1 MTSAIDNRGVMRAR
15 LGATATAL
23 AALTVALVLGAG
35 TAAAAPKAF
44 SPDLPGRTPVVR
56 GGPQAQKAVS
66 GDALRAG
73 IARHLRRSGGN
84 GGVWVGDP
92 QTGATL
98 FSSGGSKPRVLAS
111 NMKMFTTATALSVLG
126 PDYQFETA
134 LVAVGSFAGG
144 VVQGDLVLVGG
155 GDPSLTRQ
163 GVARLV
169 AEARAAGL
177 DRVTGR
183 LLYDQSIF
191 DRRHAI
197 PQRGIGGARF
207 SELGRLSGLSFESG
221 RPKDPAR
228 SAALAAIDLLR
239 KRGVSVPKKT
249 ARAIVPDREGA
260 SIEVADV
267 TSSPLSRIAR
277 STNVFSIN
285 FYAEMLVKS
294 IGAAASGF
302 GTTVGGMGEI
312 QEFAGAA
319 GASLWGENGS
329 GLSRLDRASPRSVVA
344 LLDHMLDSEPN
355 VRDAWLS
362 SLAVAGRSGTLASR
376 MRGTA
381 AQDNCFGKTG
391 TITGVS
397 ALSGYCDTGGG
408 RLIAFSILQS
418 RVSVTRAHVA
428 QDRIAA
434 LIARYNP

>member
-1 MTSAIDNRGVMRAR
+1 MTRASDKHGIWR
-15 LGATATAL
+15 AWLVAAACL
-23 AALTVALVLGAG
+23 APAAWAAP
-35 TAAAAPKAF
+35 AAAAPPPWG
-44 SPDLPGRTPVVR
+44 PDAPGHTPVAR
-56 GGPQAQKAVS
+56 SSSATAQTAVS
-66 GDALRAG
+66 ANNLRTG
-73 IARHLRRSGGN
+73 IARHLRRSGGS

-92 QTGATL
+92 ETGATL
-98 FSSGGSKPRVLAS
+98 FSSGGSKPRILAS
-111 NMKMFTTATALSVLG
+111 NMKMFTTGTALSRLG
-126 PDYQFETA
+126 PDFRFETA
-134 LVAVGSFAGG
+134 LVAVGTFSGG
-144 VVQGDLVLVGG
+144 VVQGDLVLLGG

-163 GVARLV
+163 GIARLV
-169 AEARAAGL
+169 GEARAAGL

-197 PQRGIGGARF
+197 PQSGISGGRF

-221 RPKDPAR
+221 RPRDPAR
-228 SAALAAIDLLR
+228 SAALAAIELLR

-249 ARAIVPDREGA
+249 GRTSVPDNAEA
-260 SIEVADV
+260 SLEVADV
-267 TSSPLSRIAR
+267 ASSPLSRIAR

-294 IGAAASGF
+294 IGAQAA
-302 GTTVGGMGEI
+302 GTGSTAAGIAEI
-312 QEFAGAA
+312 RSFAAEAGAVLRA
-319 GASLWGENGS
+319 ENGS
-329 GLSRLDRASPRSVVA
+329 GLSRIDRASPRSVVA
-344 LLDHMLDSEPN
+344 FLDRMLDQEPT
-355 VRDAWLS
+355 VREAWLD

-397 ALSGYCDTGGG
+397 ALSGYCDVGGG

-418 RVSVTRAHVA
+418 KVRIDRAHVA

-434 LIARYNP
+434 LVARYRP

>member
-1 MTSAIDNRGVMRAR
+1 MTRTTDNRGIRRAW
-15 LGATATAL
+15 LSAAATAL
-23 AALTVALVLGAG
+23 AALTLGAG
-35 TAAAAPKAF
+35 SAAAAPKGF
-44 SPDLPGRTPVVR
+44 SPDLPGRTPVVSE
-56 GGPQAQKAVS
+56 GPQAQKAVTA
-66 GDALRAG
+66 GALRQG
-73 IARHLRRSGGN
+73 IARHLRRSGGA

-98 FSSGGSKPRVLAS
+98 FSSGGSKPRLLAS
-111 NMKMFTTATALSVLG
+111 NMKMFTTATALFQLG
-126 PDYQFETA
+126 PDFQFETA
-134 LVAVGSFAGG
+134 LVAVGAFTGG
-144 VVQGDLVLVGG
+144 VVEGDLVLVGG

-163 GVARLV
+163 GIGRLV

-197 PQRGIGGARF
+197 PQAGIGGGRF

-221 RPKDPAR
+221 RPRDPAR
-228 SAALAAIDLLR
+228 SAALTAIELLR
-239 KRGVSVPKKT
+239 KRGVSVSKKT
-249 ARAIVPDREGA
+249 IRTNVSEKPGT
-260 SIEVADV
+260 SVEVADV
-267 TSSPLSRIAR
+267 TSSPLAQIAR

-294 IGAAASGF
+294 IGAQANGIGSTA
-302 GTTVGGMGEI
+302 GGMAEI
-312 QEFAGAA
+312 QEFAAAA
-319 GASLWGENGS
+319 GGTLRGENGS
-329 GLSRLDRASPRSVVA
+329 GLSRIDRASPRSVVA

-355 VRDAWLS
+355 VREAWLA

-397 ALSGYCDTGGG
+397 ALSGYCDVGDG

-418 RVSVTRAHVA
+418 KVSVTRAHVA